1 MIPTFQDSHLLELA
15 RVLADTATHREL
27 SDLFQQCGIAEQG
40 GTPKWERIKNALAAR
55 QASDGCGN
63 NVGAFIQALLDPA
76 RFSGRQPDDH
86 TECCRRVNVPL
97 AFSGLNVS
105 NRGKLVPVP
114 AATTLPEAQA
124 RADRLREN
132 LLARQV
138 HGKVL
143 DCCRAELV
151 QDNYFHA
158 VLEACKSVA
167 EEIRQK
173 SGLEGDGAPLADAA
187 FGGRRPQL
195 ALSALQTDTERSEQ
209 CGFLNL
215 LKGMFGTFRN
225 TTGHALKVGWPMPE
239 MDALDLLTLASY
251 LLRRIEN
258 AVKTQWESNK
268 ANSTS

>member
-15 RVLADTATHREL
+15 RALADAATHREL
-27 SDLFQQCGIAEQG
+27 SDLFQQCSIEEQG
-40 GTPKWERIKNALAAR
+40 GNPKWERIKRALAAR
-55 QASDGCGN
+55 QARDGCGN

-76 RFSGRQPDDH
+76 RFSGRADDH
-86 TECCRRVNVPL
+86 AACCRQVNVPL
-97 AFSGLNVS
+97 AFSGLHVS
-105 NRGKLVPVP
+105 DQGKLVPIPV
-114 AATTLPEAQA
+114 ASTVPEAQA

-132 LLARQV
+132 LVARRV
-138 HGKVL
+138 HARVL

-187 FGGRRPQL
+187 FGGRRPHL
-195 ALSALQTDTERSEQ
+195 ALNALQTETERSEQ
-209 CGFLNL
+209 SGFLNL

-225 TTGHALKVGWPMPE
+225 PTGHALKVGWPMPE

-258 AVKTQWESNK
+258 AVKTRWESGK
-268 ANSTS
+268 VSSTS

>member
-15 RVLADTATHREL
+15 RALADAATHREL
-27 SDLFQQCGIAEQG
+27 SDLFQQCSIAEQG
-40 GTPKWERIKNALAAR
+40 GNPKWERIKNALAAR
-55 QASDGCGN
+55 QTSDKCGN
-63 NVGAFIQALLDPA
+63 NVGAFIQVLLDPA
-76 RFSGRQPDDH
+76 RFSGKPDDH
-86 TECCRRVNVPL
+86 AERCRKVNVPL
-97 AFSGLNVS
+97 AFSGLHVS
-105 NRGKLVPVP
+105 DRGKLVRIP
-114 AATTLPEAQA
+114 AASTLPEAQA

-132 LLARQV
+132 LIARQV
-138 HGKVL
+138 HAKVL
-143 DCCRAELV
+143 ECCRAELV
-151 QDNYFHA
+151 QVNYFHA

-187 FGGRRPQL
+187 FGGRRPHL
-195 ALSALQTDTERSEQ
+195 ALSALQTETERSEQ
-209 CGFLNL
+209 SGFLNL

-225 TTGHALKVGWPMPE
+225 ITGHALKVGWPMPE

-258 AVKTQWESNK
+258 AVKTQWESDK